1 MRTLRPAAI
10 ALMSLWLLPGRAAA
24 QGVEVTPIAG
34 YGFGGGFAEV
44 LTGRPIDPDGA
55 STFGGSMD
63 VPIGSE
69 GLFLELLYTHQQ
81 ALFDVFTPAGPPSQL
96 RASVDYFH
104 AGGLQE
110 LDIRSAVA
118 RPFLTGTLGL
128 TRFAGGGDS
137 EVRFSLAA
145 GGGVKFFANRHVGA
159 RLEGR
164 VFATIDDGDASSV
177 ICAPGRCLVRLHLSM
192 VWQAALTSG
201 LVVAF

>member
-1 MRTLRPAAI
+1 MGRLAAI
-10 ALMSLWLLPGRAAA
+10 ALTSLFLLPPWAAA

-34 YGFGGGFAEV
+34 YGFGGGFVEV
-44 LTGRPIDPDGA
+44 LSGTPIDRDGA

-69 GLFLELLYTHQQ
+69 GLFLELVYTHQQ
-81 ALFDVFTPAGPPSQL
+81 AFFDVFTPAGPPSQL
-96 RASVDYFH
+96 RASVDYLH

-110 LDIRSAVA
+110 FDIRSRVA
-118 RPFLTGTLGL
+118 RPFLTGTVGV
-128 TRFAGGGDS
+128 TRFAGGGDA
-137 EVRFSLAA
+137 ELRFSVAA

-164 VFATIDDGDASSV
+164 VFATVEDGDASTV
-177 ICAPGRCLVRLHLSM
+177 ICAGGCFVRLHLSM

-201 LVVAF
+201 LVLAF